1 MPGLFSNLHVDRLS
15 FWLGFIAATLLWWL
29 VWRWRSYWPLARDYV
44 RKRAQQARLKSLT
57 SVDERLR
64 RETLRRAQ
72 GMHVSSPLFSLDEVL
87 IPPRFLAPPPRVDP
101 GVDYRS
107 DPVISLLIPYL
118 PEWPELPTELH
129 YPTLSLGELLQGGR
143 NLVII
148 GRPGTGKSVTLA
160 YLASLIAR
168 RNPLAASLAQK
179 LPIHLHVNDLI
190 LPIPEKDDPL
200 GAIIP
205 AILENAPAMIRPQV
219 PGYLRSIF
227 QQGGAVFLLDGLDE
241 LSREALGEASDFLAR
256 LLKAYPGLRV
266 ITCGSSDYL
275 DGLIQLGFAPVVLAA
290 WDSATRRA
298 FIERWAA
305 LWERTMV
312 DSILPPEDG
321 RSADWMVLKRWLL
334 DGDQGSTPLEITLKI
349 WSLYAGDIRGN
360 ALQDAFEAYIRR
372 VVPDPRYRPAL
383 ERLALQMA
391 LNGRTFVHQSQLSA
405 LAAEIAGVPIAAKT
419 NRSQLPAQNSRSS
432 PATSIA
438 AMLKIGQKGQN
449 PSAKRRARPEA
460 PLRDV
465 AQPSREAQPAEP
477 RQSTVQR
484 VVMELANNGL
494 IALYPNER
502 VGFTNPVLASYLA
515 SRLPLEPGI
524 SKDYT
529 SHNDRGIL
537 GEIFRFTAARAD
549 ITEAVSLRLQEKD
562 TLFYRGLFS
571 AARWLRD
578 AAPDARWRGV
588 VMRRLFTVLQD
599 ETLPMAVR
607 FQSLAAF
614 VQSADPSVSVLF
626 RQLLS
631 SPSPALRQMAAFG
644 CAAIRKGTAEDELI
658 GLLSDEVVSVR
669 QTACLALASLGTPSA
684 LQAVNEMLDHGDEEL
699 RRSAAEALAYSPG
712 EGHELL
718 RKASASE
725 NLLTRRASVFGL
737 IQVNETWA
745 NEILSKMR
753 IEDGQWVVRN
763 AAVQALENVE
773 LPDARIPRP
782 LPPPWQAPWLIA
794 FASKQGEGIPAG
806 DEAIELLMKAFKE
819 GCDDERLAALEY
831 LRRRP
836 EERIVQALLEAVHGE
851 QGVVRE
857 AAYHALWMMAL
868 GGLPHPQ
875 SEPQNQV

>member
-15 FWLGFIAATLLWWL
+15 YWLGFITATLLWWL
-29 VWRWRSYWPLARDYV
+29 VWRLRAYWPAARDYV

-64 RETLRRAQ
+64 RETLLRAQ

-87 IPPRFLAPPPRVDP
+87 IPPRFLAPLPRIEP

-129 YPTLSLGELLQGGR
+129 YPTLSLGELLQGGC

-168 RNPLAASLAQK
+168 RDPLAASLAQK
-179 LPIHLHVNDLI
+179 LPIHLHVNDLT

-205 AILENAPAMIRPQV
+205 AALENAPAIIRPQV

-241 LSREALGEASDFLAR
+241 LSREALGEVADFLAR
-256 LLKAYPGLRV
+256 LLKTYPSLRV

-275 DGLIQLGFAPVVLAA
+275 DGLIRLGFAPVGLAA
-290 WDSATRRA
+290 WDSATRRS
-298 FIERWAA
+298 FIDRWTA

-312 DSILPPEDG
+312 ASVLQPEDG
-321 RSADWMVLKRWLL
+321 RSADWMVLKQWLM

-349 WSLYAGDIRGN
+349 WSLFAGDIRGN
-360 ALQDAFEAYIRR
+360 TLQDAIEAYIRR
-372 VVPDPRYRPAL
+372 VVPEPRFRPAL

-391 LNGRTFVHQSQLSA
+391 LSGRTFVHQSQLGA
-405 LAAEIAGVPIAAKT
+405 LVADIAGVPIPAKADL
-419 NRSQLPAQNSRSS
+419 SPLPAQNSRSS
-432 PATSIA
+432 PGTSIA
-438 AMLKIGQKGQN
+438 TMRKGSQKGQK
-449 PSAKRRARPEA
+449 PLAKRNARPEV
-460 PLRDV
+460 PLRG
-465 AQPSREAQPAEP
+465 AGQPVHETQPAEP
-477 RQSTVQR
+477 RQSIVQR
-484 VVMELANNGL
+484 VVMELVKNGL

-502 VGFTNPVLASYLA
+502 IGFTNPVLAGYLA

-524 SKDYT
+524 SKAYT
-529 SHNDRGIL
+529 SHNGRPIL
-537 GEIFRFTAARAD
+537 GEILRFTAARTD
-549 ITEAVSLRLQEKD
+549 ITEVVSLLIEEKD
-562 TLFYRGLFS
+562 SLFYRGLFA
-571 AARWLRD
+571 AARWLPN

-588 VMRRLFTVLQD
+588 VMRQLYSVLQD
-599 ETLPMAVR
+599 ENLPMAVR

-614 VQSADPSVSVLF
+614 VHSADPSVSVLF
-626 RQLLS
+626 EKLLS

-644 CAAIRKGTAEDELI
+644 CAAIRKGAVEDVLI
-658 GLLSDEVVSVR
+658 GLLSDEAASVR
-669 QTACLALASLGTPSA
+669 QTACLALASLGTSSA
-684 LQAVNEMLDHGDEEL
+684 LQAVNEMLNHGDEEL

-718 RKASASE
+718 RKASSSE

-737 IQVNETWA
+737 IQMGEPWA
-745 NEILSKMR
+745 KEILSKMR

-806 DEAIELLMKAFKE
+806 DEATELLIKAFKE
-819 GCDDERLAALEY
+819 GSEDERLAALEY

-836 EERIVQALLEAVHGE
+836 EERIVQTLLETVYGE
-851 QGVVRE
+851 QGDVRE

-868 GGLPHPQ
+868 GGLPLPQ